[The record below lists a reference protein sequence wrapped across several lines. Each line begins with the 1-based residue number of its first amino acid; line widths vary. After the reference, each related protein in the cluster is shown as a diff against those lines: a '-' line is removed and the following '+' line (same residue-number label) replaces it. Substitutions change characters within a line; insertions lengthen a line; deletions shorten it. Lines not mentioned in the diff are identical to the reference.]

1 MFLVLA
7 FLVLLFQN
15 AFTAKVPICRS
26 LEYSLKTTAKD
37 NTPKEDESPPTFYS
51 YNFNMDVTVS
61 PDFPEFPNKITI
73 YNFTEFS
80 LDDSLYFRASP
91 PQFFIDK
98 GFQYNST
105 TSPST
110 MTGPWI
116 YYSPNGEVTT
126 AIEYYHQK
134 ISFGNITDQ
143 MGIYLN
149 KGRFYKIGGYVM
161 NPETDKCMTS
171 TGDRDNVSYSYT
183 ACCNKFDYV
192 KIPDKF
198 EDPCLEYETN
208 GRISYQF
215 EEVNVKFNV
224 HYTVTFD
231 GQLKMEI
238 NIEDAPKVA
247 YQYFLKFNEDKICE
261 GSQKVHAR
269 TCIYKLPFFQEDFE
283 MDIRFA
289 FFTDAQSPIMTTI
302 GGLNR
307 RNGIWLKA
315 GNSPFTPKKPCSYHN
330 STLPFIYATSEASFC
345 CSKFKNPTTTS
356 TTTTTTTTPAPEAK
370 KIITTNTPAK
380 LEAKSSGSN
389 TFSYVMTFMF
399 LAACTAGVI
408 FGIHKYYHRRPGPQY
423 TTMGPD
429 L

>member
-7 FLVLLFQN
+7 FLILFHN

-26 LEYSLKTTAKD
+26 MEYSLKTTAMTTTKD
-37 NTPKEDESPPTFYS
+37 NTPKDESPPTFYS

-61 PDFPEFPNKITI
+61 SDFPEFPNKITI

-80 LDDSLYFRASP
+80 VDDSLYFRASP
-91 PQFFIDK
+91 PMFFIDK

-105 TSPST
+105 APTT
-110 MTGPWI
+110 MTGPWTI
-116 YYSPNGEVTT
+116 YAPNGEVTT
-126 AIEYYHQK
+126 AIEYYHQQM
-134 ISFGNITDQ
+134 SFGNFTDQ

-149 KGRFYKIGGYVM
+149 KGTFYKTGGYVM

-171 TGDRDNVSYSYT
+171 TGDRDNVSYSYS
-183 ACCNKFDYV
+183 ACCNHFDYV

-215 EEVNVKFNV
+215 EEVNVQFSV

-238 NIEDAPKVA
+238 SIEDAPKVA

-269 TCIYKLPFFQEDFE
+269 TCTYKLPFFQEDFE
-283 MDIRFA
+283 MDLRFA
-289 FFTDAQSPIMTTI
+289 FFTDAPPIMTTI
-302 GGLNR
+302 GGLKR

-315 GNSPFTPKKPCSYHN
+315 GNAPFTPKKPCSYHN

-345 CSKFKNPTTTS
+345 CTKFKNPTTTS
-356 TTTTTTTTPAPEAK
+356 TTTTTTTT
-370 KIITTNTPAK
+370 TTPASEATTTPVM
-380 LEAKSSGSN
+380 LEAKSSSSN

-399 LAACTAGVI
+399 LAAVTAGVI
-408 FGIHKYYHRRPGPQY
+408 FGVHKYYHRRPGPQY
-423 TTMGPD
+423 STMGPD